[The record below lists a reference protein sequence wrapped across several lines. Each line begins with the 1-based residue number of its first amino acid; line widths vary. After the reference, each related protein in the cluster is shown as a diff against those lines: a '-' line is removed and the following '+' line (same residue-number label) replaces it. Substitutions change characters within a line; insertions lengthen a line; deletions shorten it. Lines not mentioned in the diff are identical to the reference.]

1 MTGTGVLIEFLRN
14 ARRQHVG
21 GGDGTDDLEP
31 TKEPKKLKDLSS
43 WNIEDLE
50 AYIAAMETE
59 IARAREMIDKK
70 QGVSSAAEALFK
82 R

>member
-1 MTGTGVLIEFLRN
+1 MP
-14 ARRQHVG
+14 G
-21 GGDGTDDLEP
+21 GNMWEAAMELDDLEP